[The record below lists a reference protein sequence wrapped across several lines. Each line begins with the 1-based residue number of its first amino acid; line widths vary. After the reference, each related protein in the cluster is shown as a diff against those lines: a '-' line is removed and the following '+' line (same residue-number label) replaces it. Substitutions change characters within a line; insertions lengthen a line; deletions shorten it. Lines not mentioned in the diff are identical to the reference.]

1 MYDSDDELLARFRKG
16 DKKGF
21 TELVIRYQKPLY
33 NAAYRILRSADDAA
47 DITQLV
53 FLKVVESLDEY
64 DPQYK
69 FFSWIYRIAVNESL
83 NWQRRNGRSE
93 PIEDG
98 FDMAGSADDSPES
111 RLGQVQ
117 FNRQIEAAMMS
128 LAVNDR
134 VVLSL
139 RHFSECSYDD
149 MAEILQ
155 IDQKTVKSRLFEA
168 RRRLS
173 LLLKN
178 LRVN

>member
-33 NAAYRILRSADDAA
+33 NVAYRILRSADDAA

-64 DPQYK
+64 DPRYK
-69 FFSWIYRIAVNESL
+69 FFSWIYRIALNESL
-83 NWQRRNGRSE
+83 NWQRRNGRNE
-93 PIEDG
+93 PLEEG
-98 FDMAGSADDSPES
+98 FDIADPVDDTPES
-111 RLGQVQ
+111 RLAQVQ
-117 FNRQIEAAMMS
+117 LNRQIEAAMMS
-128 LAVNDR
+128 LSVNDR

-155 IDQKTVKSRLFEA
+155 IDQKTVKSRLFDA